1 MVASAATGKQDW
13 KRKTTSG
20 VEVIAVVN
28 DGKKKGCKK
37 YCGDQIGRTW
47 KLIGCERQQRV
58 TSSELQA

>member
-47 KLIGCERQQRV
+47 KLIGCER
-58 TSSELQA
+58 